1 MVSVTL
7 VSAVDPYPTDA
18 GKKVV
23 LAGFLEYFRE
33 RFGPD
38 NVHYLLV
45 GGHAQPAFPVT
56 LHPLPGPSRRAALT
70 AVATRLPA
78 GRSTLQESL
87 LYSAEVARRVAATTA
102 RISPDFEIYD
112 TIRMA
117 QYADEARAD
126 RQLCYLDDLFSER
139 YAAMLEAGNRYP
151 DVMIRPLGNFAEH
164 VPGPLRPLA
173 DSKLPQRMLLRME
186 GLLARRS
193 EDRAALRFRRNLLVN
208 DGEAARLRS
217 RVADRGTADVMA
229 VPPLVK
235 PPPYRERQY
244 GGAAEFVFV
253 GLLSLPHNE
262 DGVRAFLTD
271 VWPSVLNR
279 MPKARLRI
287 IGRDCGP
294 ALAEMAG
301 RHAESVTLEGY
312 VDDLTEVLASAAG
325 LINYLRFGSGIK
337 LKVIEALGRGLP
349 VVSTSVGADGF
360 ATGPEHGV
368 LVADQAETFAEA
380 LCDLTD
386 PARNR
391 AVSEGA
397 RGQFDATY
405 ARDAVFACY
414 ERAFAIGGTM

>member
-139 YAAMLEAGNRYP
+139 YAAMLDAGNRYP

>member
-1 MVSVTL
+1 VVSVTL

-33 RFGPD
+33 RFGAG

-45 GGHAQPAFPVT
+45 GGRAQQAFPVT
-56 LHPLPGPSRRAALT
+56 LHPLPRPSRRAALT
-70 AVATRLPA
+70 AVSTRLPF

-87 LYSAEVARRVAATTA
+87 LYSPDVARAVAAAIA
-102 RISPDFEIYD
+102 RIGPDFEIYD

-117 QYADEARAD
+117 QYADAARAD
-126 RQLCYLDDLFSER
+126 WQLCYLDDLFSER
-139 YAAMLEAGNRYP
+139 YAAMLDAGNRYP
-151 DVMIRPLGNFAEH
+151 DVTIRPLGNFEQH

-193 EDRAALRFRRNLLVN
+193 EDRAALRVRRNLLVN
-208 DGEAARLRS
+208 DGEAARLRA
-217 RVADRGTADVMA
+217 RVAHRGTADVMA

-235 PPPYRERQY
+235 PPPYRARQY
-244 GGAAEFVFV
+244 GGAPEFVFV

-271 VWPSVLNR
+271 VWPLVLGR

-294 ALAEMAG
+294 ELAEIVG
-301 RHAESVTLEGY
+301 RQGESVTLEGY
-312 VDDLTEVLASAAG
+312 VADLTEVLSSAAG
-325 LINYLRFGSGIK
+325 LVNYLRFGSGIK
-337 LKVIEALGRGLP
+337 LKVIEALDRGLP
-349 VVSTSVGADGF
+349 VVSTNIGADGF
-360 ATGPEHGV
+360 ATGTEHGV
-368 LVADQAETFAEA
+368 LVADQAEQFAEA

-397 RGQFDATY
+397 RGQFGTMY

-414 ERAFAIGGTM
+414 DQAFAIGR

>member
-33 RFGPD
+33 RFGPH

-173 DSKLPQRMLLRME
+173 DSKLPQRLLLRME

-414 ERAFAIGGTM
+414 ERAFAIGSTM

>member
-139 YAAMLEAGNRYP
+139 YAAMLDAGNRYP

-414 ERAFAIGGTM
+414 ERAFAIGSTM

>member
-139 YAAMLEAGNRYP
+139 YAAMLDAGNRYP

-173 DSKLPQRMLLRME
+173 DSKLPQRLLLRME

>member
-33 RFGPD
+33 RFGPH